1 MATYNDIKKIKI
13 GDNTFVFHVPTASEV
28 GALSD
33 STTIPA
39 ITLNG
44 TANTSPSFYAPTTAG
59 TNGYV
64 LKSNGSGAPTWT
76 SATLTDTKVTTAAL
90 TSGTLYYPI
99 LATGTGTATRQI
111 DSTLKGLTYKS
122 TAGTAST
129 VGEALLT
136 LGNNIASG
144 TANNEK
150 GVFRI
155 YGTGATYYTDLVSGT
170 PTANRTIT
178 LPNKTGT
185 VALTS
190 DVTDSKVT
198 VEDAINNQ
206 IYYPI
211 LATGTGTATRQ
222 VDITGEFKYGR
233 TAEYTSDGVTH
244 PGKASL
250 VLGNLNGLGN
260 GKRIGAISLAGTN
273 QFYSTILSTT
283 LTTDRTITL
292 PNKDGTIALTSDITD
307 AAEIFW
313 ATYGTTTKAELD
325 AASAAGKLILLGDP
339 NNYTEILYGNTS
351 SGYVFEKVDTFG
363 WTSSSGMLSFEDYVY
378 YIENDNDGWQT
389 QLNYFNALD
398 ARNFQY
404 IGDAPDVNTATNNV
418 LIGDISYNVASGGW
432 ALATGSNTTAGGSCS
447 TAMGSHTIANGN
459 NQLVIGKYNIADTNN
474 DSAFIIGNGE
484 NQNTRSNT
492 FTVNWKGQVDSY
504 LKPTSNFDWDTDTAN
519 HNPASSQYYSNFEI
533 INANNNIA
541 GNFGIHKYTDGVMAA
556 VVGAHRVVNDND
568 VYNSIYLRIADDG
581 TKSYG
586 VDDPGAFKQA
596 IGLADGTIN
605 ATNNTSYITSGTISC
620 RRKGGCVTVTLRGI
634 AVKQLTARTAIATIP
649 EGYRPSG
656 EQYGTINGEGS
667 SYFIVTTAGALQMNA
682 GSARTVYGQIT
693 YAL

>member
-90 TSGTLYYPI
+90 TSGTTYYPI

-111 DSTLKGLTYKS
+111 DSTLGGLKYIS
-122 TAGTAST
+122 TAGTTSA
-129 VGEALLT
+129 VGTAVLQ
-136 LGNNIASG
+136 LGNATASG

-150 GVFRI
+150 GVIRL
-155 YGTGATYYTDLVSGT
+155 YGTGATYYTDIVSGT

-325 AASAAGKLILLGDP
+325 AASAAGKLILLGGP
-339 NNYTEILYGNTS
+339 NYYTEILNGSPS

-363 WTSSSGMLSFEDYVY
+363 WNSLNGLLAFEDYVY

-389 QLNYFNALD
+389 QLNYFYAGNERCRELTQAQYDALTTDEKNDGTTYYITDGDSSLSSAVDCIVDEGSEGIWKYRKWKNGTYEAWGTYNATGL
-398 ARNFQY
+398 
-404 IGDAPDVNTATNNV
+404 TLTT
-418 LIGDISYNVASGGW
+418 ASGG
-432 ALATGSNTTAGGSCS
+432 T
-447 TAMGSHTIANGN
+447 
-459 NQLVIGKYNIADTNN
+459 
-474 DSAFIIGNGE
+474 
-484 NQNTRSNT
+484 
-492 FTVNWKGQVDSY
+492 
-504 LKPTSNFDWDTDTAN
+504 
-519 HNPASSQYYSNFEI
+519 YYSTTNPEVNLPSFSV
-533 INANNNIA
+533 ACDYA
-541 GNFGIHKYTDGVMAA
+541 FGN
-556 VVGAHRVVNDND
+556 
-568 VYNSIYLRIADDG
+568 
-581 TKSYG
+581 
-586 VDDPGAFKQA
+586 
-596 IGLADGTIN
+596 
-605 ATNNTSYITSGTISC
+605 
-620 RRKGGCVTVTLRGI
+620 
-634 AVKQLTARTAIATIP
+634 
-649 EGYRPSG
+649 
-656 EQYGTINGEGS
+656 EQRN
-667 SYFIVTTAGALQMNA
+667 V
-682 GSARTVYGQIT
+682 GQISSGIWIYAITT
-693 YAL
+693 YATKLGIEFRAHSSISSGACGCAFYVHGRWVL